1 MPSPII
7 FLPIQSSQRDG
18 EAHDAETNQYII
30 SNNNRWSRAV
40 LNFDGVEADTW
51 CEVDFRLAW
60 HPQEENSAAHDFAV
74 VGLDF
79 LTEDGS
85 SIDFAYVPGLART
98 QVDPHSWYV
107 GIAGYYD
114 RNVTSCRISFGFFVP
129 SPTRRL
135 TVSIRSWRNSHPFT
149 ISEPR
154 LLQGKAPRT
163 AGEASL
169 EGIEQASGI
178 GAIRP
183 LNPRRTWR
191 VLDSAP
197 TWLRFAVLPGR
208 CLLIRGQIINESLA
222 PEGVLARIV
231 YRNAKG
237 EELPPP
243 YPELPVA
250 PEVGAF
256 VDIPVHRQA
265 RRFTLDLT
273 PPAEAT
279 RVEIGFRTWHAETRV
294 ELVTPLEVSL
304 EDDLTLEA
312 NSGDDQSSAPAF
324 FKRIM
329 EKLGSTT
336 SLGRQMRDGA
346 QLGGLTTAESLATA
360 FTFHDK
366 LAAVQHG
373 KKAAITE
380 NGLALG
386 SFPSWP
392 LPDEP
397 QWSEDPFQSPAWRI
411 EFHSL
416 TWLRKLSENR
426 ASTGL
431 ARAIDLAASWSRTNP
446 WGHPSDPISAH
457 PQALS
462 ARAETLLFLLSS
474 IANAPQSTT
483 AGNHLTVLAETVRHA
498 VALAEVL
505 GQNVFSHSTVHL
517 RAACALLALS
527 RAFSRL
533 PLAGYWNSLALVHL
547 SDGFKQLIDENGTF
561 TEQSPHFQLE
571 LVSLGLILARHLGEV
586 PEARDFR
593 HDLTDRLRKGL
604 QTLVAVT
611 DPSGSLPPF
620 GDAPHGFHHASWLRR
635 LLSGYG
641 TSLLSDPA
649 LATELSYPIGKKVF
663 ASTQD
668 GLIAARH
675 YDHDARWSYFCT
687 SLAGR
692 FTERG
697 HHDCTSFVYST
708 GGSPWIVDPRGS
720 TLHET
725 GTPRQYL
732 TASRAHN
739 VALPDGREQ
748 LAGLAWIEAVEELDG
763 ASIFHLRSTVY
774 GPLYEHHRVFITLD
788 RLDAIAVLD
797 HFAVQSGPIS
807 FEGLLHFDPA
817 IVVAIANAGM
827 GAAYRKNEKLR
838 IIPYRRT
845 GQFSGIGIEIG
856 RNDVPALA
864 QGFVARPSGG
874 LQPANVFRY
883 RFSGQG
889 TVCGGV
895 LLTTSDQAADSLSR
909 LLETDRIKT
918 LLAHLPGESA

>member
-1 MPSPII
+1 M
-7 FLPIQSSQRDG
+7 
-18 EAHDAETNQYII
+18 
-30 SNNNRWSRAV
+30 
-40 LNFDGVEADTW
+40 
-51 CEVDFRLAW
+51 
-60 HPQEENSAAHDFAV
+60 
-74 VGLDF
+74 
-79 LTEDGS
+79 
-85 SIDFAYVPGLART
+85 
-98 QVDPHSWYV
+98 
-107 GIAGYYD
+107 
-114 RNVTSCRISFGFFVP
+114 
-129 SPTRRL
+129 
-135 TVSIRSWRNSHPFT
+135 
-149 ISEPR
+149 
-154 LLQGKAPRT
+154 
-163 AGEASL
+163 
-169 EGIEQASGI
+169 
-178 GAIRP
+178 
-183 LNPRRTWR
+183 
-191 VLDSAP
+191 
-197 TWLRFAVLPGR
+197 
-208 CLLIRGQIINESLA
+208 IRGQIINESLA

-265 RRFTLDLT
+265 RRFTLDLI

-312 NSGDDQSSAPAF
+312 NSGDDRSNAPTF
-324 FKRIM
+324 LKRIT
-329 EKLGSTT
+329 EKLNSTT
-336 SLGRQMRDGA
+336 PLGEQMHDGA
-346 QLGGLTTAESLATA
+346 QPGWFTTSDALATA
-360 FTFHDK
+360 FTFRDK
-366 LAAVQHG
+366 LDAVQHG
-373 KKAAITE
+373 RKAAITE

-397 QWSEDPFQSPAWRI
+397 QWTEDPFQSLAWRL

-416 TWLRKLSENR
+416 TWLRKLAESR
-426 ASTGL
+426 APTGL
-431 ARAIDLAASWSRTNP
+431 SHAIDLAASWSRANP
-446 WGHPSDPISAH
+446 WGHPSDPLSAH

-462 ARAETLLFLLSS
+462 ARAETLLSLLSS
-474 IANAPQSTT
+474 VAKAPRSTT
-483 AGNHLTVLAETVRHA
+483 SENHLTILAETVRHA

-505 GQNVFSHSTVHL
+505 GQNVFSHSSVHL
-517 RAACALLALS
+517 HAACALLALS

-533 PLAGYWNSLALVHL
+533 PLAEYWNSLALIHL

-571 LVSLGLILARHLGEV
+571 LVSLGLILARHLGEM
-586 PEARDFR
+586 PETREFRD
-593 HDLTDRLRKGL
+593 DLTERLRKGL

-620 GDAPHGFHHASWLRR
+620 GDAPYGFHHASWLRR

-641 TSLLSDPA
+641 TSLLSDPE
-649 LATELSYPIGKKVF
+649 LATELSYPTGKKVL
-663 ASTQD
+663 ASTRA

-675 YDHDARWSYFCT
+675 YDHDARWSYFCA
-687 SLAGR
+687 SLSGR
-692 FTERG
+692 FNERG
-697 HHDCTSFVYST
+697 HHDCTSFVYAT
-708 GGSPWIVDPRGS
+708 GGAPWIVDPRGS

-748 LAGLAWIEAVEELDG
+748 LAGLAWIEAFEELDG
-763 ASIFHLRSTVY
+763 ASIFHLGSTVY

-788 RLDAIAVLD
+788 KLDAIAVLD
-797 HFAVQSGPIS
+797 HFATRSGPIS

-845 GQFSGIGIEIG
+845 GHFSGMGIEIG
-856 RNDVPALA
+856 RNDVPASA

-883 RFSGQG
+883 GFSGQG

-909 LLETDRIKT
+909 LLETDAVRAI
-918 LLAHLPGESA
+918 LARLPGESAR